1 MKHMWRL
8 LILIPALAALGACS
22 SLLPK
27 SRTETSTFESFEQAR
42 VAIESLQPML
52 SKREELDKNGFKP
65 GQHPN
70 TNILTHADVVR
81 RYVPSA
87 LLKREDLDPGVLA
100 CLEARDAC
108 RGLEMNVVKLKKE
121 RLGNFFADFF
131 NFNRHTETTGFR
143 FNAVVLMVNDLVVFR
158 SWGGQPAVKEVEQS
172 RNPLGPFQ
180 EIGPPVANSA
190 ATGK

>member
-1 MKHMWRL
+1 MGHMWKL
-8 LILIPALAALGACS
+8 LILIPALAVLSACT

-27 SRTETSTFESFEQAR
+27 SRTETSSFESYDQAR
-42 VAIESLQPML
+42 ASIESLQPMV
-52 SKREELDKNGFKP
+52 SKRDDLDKNGFKP
-65 GQHPN
+65 GQHSN
-70 TNILTHADVVR
+70 TINLTHADVVR
-81 RYVPSA
+81 RFVPSS

-108 RGLEMNVVKLKKE
+108 RGLEMNVVKLRKE

-131 NFNRHTETTGFR
+131 NFKRHSETTGFR
-143 FNAVVLMVNDLVVFR
+143 FNAVVLLVNDLVVFR
-158 SWGGQPAVKEVEQS
+158 SWGGQPAVKEVEES